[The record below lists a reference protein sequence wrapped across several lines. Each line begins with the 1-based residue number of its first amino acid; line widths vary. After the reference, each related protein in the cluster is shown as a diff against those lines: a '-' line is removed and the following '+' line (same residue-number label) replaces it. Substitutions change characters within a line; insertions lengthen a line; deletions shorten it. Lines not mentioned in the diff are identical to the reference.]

1 MKKSLIGILIVVA
14 VVSCKKINLNDLAFP
29 STKLEAYQFEGYE
42 GDEILPAQ
50 YAIDPTMRTQ
60 VTMTSKDVQTGEEYT
75 IYGVYIGDFN
85 TIATDTVI
93 LYLHGQADHMDLYYT
108 RASVLAN
115 IGGKNNFGVFMIDYR
130 GFGLS
135 EGSSSER
142 GLYEDTDAAINWL
155 IDHGAV
161 ESRTFYYGFSLGAI
175 PAINRA
181 AERTDFKPRKIMLE
195 APLASVENLVH
206 SSTLMNVAPNFVTTL
221 EFNNAE
227 KIKDVNCPLLW
238 FHGKEDTYIAIQ
250 NGELIYANHQQGE
263 KVAYRVD
270 GADHSE
276 VPWKMGIEPYIAN
289 ILKYMR
295 E

>member
-1 MKKSLIGILIVVA
+1 MRKSVIVFGMLLA
-14 VVSCKKINLNDLAFP
+14 LVSCKKVNLNDLAFP
-29 STKLEAYQFEGYE
+29 STKLEAYQFEAFDGPE
-42 GDEILPAQ
+42 VLPAQ
-50 YAIDPTMRTQ
+50 YAIDPANRTH
-60 VTMTSKDVQTGEEYT
+60 VTMQSKDVQTGESFT
-75 IYGVYIGDFN
+75 IYGVYIGDIS

-93 LYLHGQADHMDLYYT
+93 LYLHGQSDHMDLYYT

-115 IGGKNNFGVFMIDYR
+115 VGGKHNFGVFMIDYR

-135 EGSSSER
+135 EGSSTER

-155 IDHGAV
+155 IAQGATP
-161 ESRTFYYGFSLGAI
+161 EKTYYYGFSLGAI
-175 PAINRA
+175 PSINRA

-195 APLASVENLVH
+195 SPLASVENLVH
-206 SSTLMNVAPNFVTTL
+206 SSTLINVAPNFVTTL

-227 KIKDVNCPLLW
+227 KIKQVTCPLLW

-263 KVAYRVD
+263 KVAYRID

-276 VPWKMGIEPYIAN
+276 VPWKMGIEPYLTG
-289 ILKYMR
+289 ILNFMR
-295 E
+295 Q

>member
-1 MKKSLIGILIVVA
+1 MKNILLIGFTAVA
-14 VVSCKKINLNDLAFP
+14 FLSCKKVNLNDLAFP
-29 STKLEAYQFEGYE
+29 SSKLEAYEFENFE

-50 YAIDPTMRTQ
+50 YAIDPSKRTL
-60 VTMTSKDVQTGEEYT
+60 VTMQSKDAQTGEEFT
-75 IYGVYIGDFN
+75 IYGVYIGDIN
-85 TIATDTVI
+85 TISTDTII
-93 LYLHGQADHMDLYYT
+93 LYLHGQSEHMDLYYT

-130 GFGLS
+130 GFGMS
-135 EGSSSER
+135 EGSSTER

-155 IDHGAV
+155 KEQGAV
-161 ESRTFYYGFSLGAI
+161 ASRTYYYGFSLGAI
-175 PAINRA
+175 PTINRA

-195 APLASVENLVH
+195 SPLASVENLVH
-206 SSTLMNVAPNFVTTL
+206 TSTLINVAPNFVTTL

-227 KIKDVNCPLLW
+227 KIKEVSCPLLW

-276 VPWKMGIEPYIAN
+276 VPWKMGIEPYLAN
-289 ILKYMR
+289 ILNYMR
-295 E
+295 Q